1 MDNWTI
7 EMVEARLEEAASV
20 MKRLPPVRVPGYFS
34 TWPRT
39 LVEFADRVGQQPE
52 PMRLP
57 PPSPA
62 AITRMEQALD
72 WLRWLEP
79 QDAKLVWARAN
90 GARWKNICWTIGL
103 TRSSAHI
110 HWRYALS
117 VIVLRL
123 SKKNIPSKRSRQ
135 FIVARAQT
143 DVP

>member
-1 MDNWTI
+1 MDNWT
-7 EMVEARLEEAASV
+7 VEVVEDRLIEAASV
-20 MKRLPPVRVPGYFS
+20 IHRLPPVRVPGYFN
-34 TWPRT
+34 TWPPMV
-39 LVEFADRVGQQPE
+39 VEFADRVGQQPE

-62 AITRMEQALD
+62 TITRMEEALG

-90 GARWKNICWTIGL
+90 GKRWKTICWTIGL
-103 TRSSAHI
+103 TRSSAHL

-123 SKKNIPSKRSRQ
+123 SKQDIPSKRSRQ

-143 DVP
+143 DVL

>member
-1 MDNWTI
+1 MNNWTV
-7 EMVEARLEEAASV
+7 EMVEERLEEAASV

-34 TWPRT
+34 TWPKM
-39 LVEFADRVGQQPE
+39 LVEFADRVGQQAE

-79 QDAKLVWARAN
+79 QDVKLVWARAN
-90 GARWKNICWTIGL
+90 GMRWKNICWTIGL
-103 TRSSAHI
+103 TRSSAHL

-123 SKKNIPSKRSRQ
+123 GKQNIPSKRSRQ